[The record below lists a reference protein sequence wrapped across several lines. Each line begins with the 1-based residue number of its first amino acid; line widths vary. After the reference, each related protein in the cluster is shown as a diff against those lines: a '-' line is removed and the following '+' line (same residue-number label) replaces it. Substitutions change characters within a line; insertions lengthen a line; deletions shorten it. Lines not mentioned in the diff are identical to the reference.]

1 MQHYKA
7 GLIAAVFLLH
17 SSAWAINKCTG
28 PGGKISFQ
36 DAPCIG
42 QGDKIAV
49 KPASGFADST
59 AETTQTRTQSNLD
72 TLQNERMRREKW
84 LVMNDARKGLE
95 DQRAR
100 CADEQKRIASTKSR
114 SNNNLAGATRDVSIS
129 QEMTAAAMACDSSTR
144 GKEKE
149 VESAEKVCSE
159 VRCIPAF

>member
-1 MQHYKA
+1 MHYKTC
-7 GLIAAVFLLH
+7 LIAAAFLLH
-17 SSAWAINKCTG
+17 APTWAINKCTG

-49 KPASGFADST
+49 KPASGFADPT
-59 AETTQTRTQSNLD
+59 TETTQTRTRANLD

-84 LVMNDARKGLE
+84 IVLNDARKGLD
-95 DQRAR
+95 DQRAQ
-100 CADEQKRIASTKSR
+100 CADEQKRIASTKAR

-129 QEMTAAAMACDSSTR
+129 QEMTAAAMACDSLIR

-149 VESAEKVCSE
+149 IESAEKVCSE
-159 VRCIPAF
+159 VKCIPAF